1 MSSSLTYLRL
11 RSDYLRDLLLLSFV
25 PHFKSVFI
33 LRRCLPLDHLLGY
46 PSVQTAPQKSLSRDA
61 YTVQFKRIMYIAAT
75 TLCMFVGSLIYTTN
89 GQWPMAWT
97 KEIGRNIWA
106 GQVAVK
112 ITMPVLRPPSVE
124 LLKDMAV
131 DT

>member
-1 MSSSLTYLRL
+1 
-11 RSDYLRDLLLLSFV
+11 
-25 PHFKSVFI
+25 
-33 LRRCLPLDHLLGY
+33 
-46 PSVQTAPQKSLSRDA
+46 
-61 YTVQFKRIMYIAAT
+61 MYIAAT
-75 TLCMFVGSLIYTTN
+75 TLFGKYRQMTGMFVGSLIYTTN

-97 KEIGRNIWA
+97 KEI
-106 GQVAVK
+106 VAVK